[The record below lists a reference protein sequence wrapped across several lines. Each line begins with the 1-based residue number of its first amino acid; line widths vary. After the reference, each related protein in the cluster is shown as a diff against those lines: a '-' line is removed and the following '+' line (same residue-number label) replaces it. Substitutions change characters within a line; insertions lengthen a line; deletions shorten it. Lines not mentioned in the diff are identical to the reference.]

1 MDHPA
6 VDAGGSRNAR
16 RCGKGKTLHRALTR
30 FSGSRWRR
38 FDTRLGTTYLC
49 ALDLGNVDYLPFFV
63 VERLAKALGIEGM
76 PAPLLVY
83 TGDPQLYRELAG
95 YVRVIKVFEECVP
108 YAV

>member
-1 MDHPA
+1 M
-6 VDAGGSRNAR
+6 
-16 RCGKGKTLHRALTR
+16 
-30 FSGSRWRR
+30 
-38 FDTRLGTTYLC
+38 
-49 ALDLGNVDYLPFFV
+49 DYLPFFV